1 MMRSSFKL
9 CRSFS
14 AKQAPKK
21 AELPYRN
28 RCNELQ
34 KHLQVP
40 LFGENEAPFVPS
52 VAEMKA
58 AENLFVSGPKHSL
71 SFITSAVCPEQYPQH
86 DVPEAAIMGISN
98 VGKSSLLKAMFS
110 QAPEVNVKVSKT
122 PGHTKTLNFFAVGK
136 KLCLVDMPGY
146 GFRQPKDFALFSSQF
161 LSGRK
166 NLKRT
171 FLVMDAEQGFQDY
184 DQDAIE
190 MLETLK
196 SPYALVFTKI
206 DKARNSTILKNLMFV
221 RELRDQYMS
230 TLCFPQPFLVS
241 SVTHEGIAFL
251 QAFIVHMAGLLDV
264 EDALYTRPSLRSR
277 AQHIGI
283 SSCGKHAS
291 A

>member
-1 MMRSSFKL
+1 MFVRSSFNL

-14 AKQAPKK
+14 AKQASKK
-21 AELPYRN
+21 AELPYIN

-40 LFGENEAPFVPS
+40 LFDKNEAPFEPS
-52 VAEMKA
+52 VAEMRA
-58 AENLFVSGPKHSL
+58 AEGLFVSRPNHQL
-71 SFITSAVCPEQYPQH
+71 SFITSAVRPEQYPQH
-86 DVPEAAIMGISN
+86 DMPEVAIMGISN

-110 QAPEVNVKVSKT
+110 QAPEVRVKVSKT

-146 GFRQPKDFALFSSQF
+146 GFRQPKDFAIFSSQF

-190 MLETLK
+190 MLETLR
-196 SPYALVFTKI
+196 SPYALVLTKI
-206 DKARNSTILKNLMFV
+206 DKAKDSIILKNLAFV
-221 RELRDQYMS
+221 TELRDKYMS

-241 SVTHEGIAFL
+241 SITREGIAFL
-251 QAFIVHMAGLLDV
+251 QAFIAHITGLLDV
-264 EDALYTRPSLRSR
+264 EDAQYSQPPLRNR
-277 AQHIGI
+277 
-283 SSCGKHAS
+283 
-291 A
+291 